1 MISDLKKFGSQVA
14 KNCKVEHLQTGQG
27 EMVCHLV
34 DELLNVE
41 LFRREYQFGIPKFPP
56 DDIQDEQTDELEGEM
71 FGIKISHEVEVKKKR
86 QRLQS
91 GKVEETKINF
101 FDPNVYGEQEAPYE
115 KPAED

>member
-1 MISDLKKFGSQVA
+1 
-14 KNCKVEHLQTGQG
+14 
-27 EMVCHLV
+27 
-34 DELLNVE
+34 
-41 LFRREYQFGIPKFPP
+41 
-56 DDIQDEQTDELEGEM
+56 M
-71 FGIKISHEVEVKKKR
+71 FGIKISTEVEVKKTKR